1 MNKIS
6 RVEKEMNRVDHSDWL
21 MVNEQMYED
30 EIEIEEYQQ
39 PDKLASLSSYLSILS
54 QSSLTEKHY
63 LPDAD
68 EEAVDNQV
76 NYLRNNKY
84 YKTAD
89 RLERLWKGKEKKAI
103 FTKEQTESMTSLI
116 LAIPNPSRTNV
127 EVLIFLTEE
136 RKSLG
141 LLKTSAY
148 GGALG
153 FTYIL
158 YTLTPFDFGATFAVT
173 SMTACLAT
181 WYNKST
187 TTLDS
192 TVAAKENFILSQRN
206 GKLFM
211 KLKAVPVNRVE
222 ELEDLSYQRIE
233 EEEV

>member
-1 MNKIS
+1 
-6 RVEKEMNRVDHSDWL
+6 MNRIDHSDWL
-21 MVNEQMYED
+21 IVNEQMYED

-68 EEAVDNQV
+68 EEAVQIQV
-76 NYLRNNKY
+76 NYLRINKY
-84 YKTAD
+84 YQTAV
-89 RLERLWKGKEKKAI
+89 RLEELWRRKEKKAI
-103 FTKEQTESMTSLI
+103 FTKEKTESMTSLL
-116 LAIPNPSRTNV
+116 LAIPNSSKTNV

-136 RKSLG
+136 KKSLG

-153 FTYIL
+153 FSYIL
-158 YTLTPFDFGATFAVT
+158 CVLTPFDFGATLTVT
-173 SMTACLAT
+173 SITACLAT
-181 WYNKST
+181 LYNNSK

-192 TVAAKENFILSQRN
+192 TVAAKDNFVLSQRN
-206 GKLFM
+206 GKIYM
-211 KLKAVPVNRVE
+211 KLKPVPVNRVE
-222 ELEDLSYQRIE
+222 ELEGLSNQRIE

>member
-1 MNKIS
+1 M
-6 RVEKEMNRVDHSDWL
+6 VEEKMNRIDNSDWL
-21 MVNEQMYED
+21 IVNEQMYED

-63 LPDAD
+63 LPNAD
-68 EEAVDNQV
+68 EEAIYNQV
-76 NYLRNNKY
+76 NYLRINKY

-89 RLERLWKGKEKKAI
+89 RLEELWEAKEKKAI
-103 FTKEQTESMTSLI
+103 FTKEKESMTSLI
-116 LAIPNPSRTNV
+116 LAIPNPSKTNV

-148 GGALG
+148 GGVFG
-153 FTYIL
+153 VSYIL
-158 YTLTPFDFGATFAVT
+158 YALTPFDFGATLVVT
-173 SMTACLAT
+173 SITACLAT
-181 WYNKST
+181 LYNNSK

-192 TVAAKENFILSQRN
+192 TVAAKENFILSKRN
-206 GKLFM
+206 GKIFM